1 MGEGE
6 GHYFCFAVEKAI
18 LTRTGLIYS
27 FEYFEA
33 VRIDGCRKTEEE
45 ASSVPTIR

>member
-18 LTRTGLIYS
+18 LTRMGLIYG

-33 VRIDGCRKTEEE
+33 VRIGGCRETEKE
-45 ASSVPTIR
+45 ATSVPTIR